1 MKRRNF
7 LAVLLLSMGVVLSAC
22 SSDSNN
28 DGPDPTPGPGEDTGY
43 GYFALKASDSNVPVM
58 TKADPDDGNTEIGT
72 EDESNI
78 KAIRIVLY
86 NAANGAVNYT
96 FDYTTT
102 TTTGA
107 VAGSAIAGA
116 GSGGK
121 YTYFTP
127 TGGYT
132 SSGILAGSQADFQ
145 NGIKTEGELVVL
157 QDYKLLVLVNP
168 TTEMKTW
175 TAVSGGLTADAFLA
189 QVKKGLPAN
198 QEYLY
203 FTGAST
209 NEFVMSNFQGF
220 INVKES
226 DLKQTKSAAET
237 APVEVYVER
246 AVAKVQFAAKG
257 YDLDQVDTDNKAIL
271 ENANWNLDI
280 TNTASYIMRHQAP
293 MYNGNTEYT
302 NPAVAAVSR
311 YHFYA
316 QDPNMKDVSW
326 EKYLYYGN
334 AVPSGLQSVN
344 PNTVFN
350 YLTDAEVN
358 KPLSAS
364 ATVTN
369 HLYTFENTMDADEQY
384 EDVTTA
390 AILKIDFKPIK
401 TAVDGLTG
409 FTPGETQNAT
419 GWSQYYVWTYGST
432 KYVFTA
438 ENLAKIA
445 AMVTLDPAYV
455 EFTALHEFLTN
466 TTATQDDAGNP
477 ISGGSKGM
485 LEGLF
490 GDDYAFNGVALPT
503 ESMNSAVVG
512 GSMLTYYHTPTNYYR
527 VLVRHFNNTL
537 VPTPM
542 AYGRYGVVRNNVYK
556 LTLNTVYSPGDIT
569 IPKPTG
575 PDDKYAYLGVDIKVL
590 PWIIRTQD
598 VEL

>member
-7 LAVLLLSMGVVLSAC
+7 LAVLLLSMGVVMSAC

-28 DGPDPTPGPGEDTGY
+28 DEPDPNPGPGEETAEY
-43 GYFALKASDSNVPVM
+43 GYFALKAADSNVPVM
-58 TKADPDDGNTEIGT
+58 TKAPDDNNTEVGT
-72 EDESNI
+72 EAESNI
-78 KAIRIVLY
+78 TAIRVVLY
-86 NAANGAVNYT
+86 NAATGVVNYT

-102 TTTGA
+102 TTAGA
-107 VAGSAIAGA
+107 VSGSAVAGA

-121 YTYFTP
+121 YTYFPP

-132 SSGILAGSQADFQ
+132 SNGVLAGSQADFA
-145 NGIKTEGELVVL
+145 NGIKTEAEFIVL

-168 TTEMKTW
+168 TAEMKTW
-175 TAVSGGLTADAFLA
+175 TNVTGGLTANAFLA
-189 QVKKGLPAN
+189 QVKDGV
-198 QEYLY
+198 YGY
-203 FTGAST
+203 FTGSGT

-226 DLKQTKSAAET
+226 DLMPTKTGAEG

-246 AVAKVQFAAKG
+246 AVSKVQFAAVG
-257 YDLDQVDTDNKAIL
+257 YSLASVDTDGKAL
-271 ENANWNLDI
+271 LDNATWNLDVI
-280 TNTASYIMRHQAP
+280 NKKSYVMRHQSA
-293 MYNGNTEYT
+293 MYNGNVEYP

-316 QDPNMKDVSW
+316 QDPNYLVGFSN
-326 EKYLYYGN
+326 EKT
-334 AVPSGLQSVN
+334 PSPVTN
-344 PNTVFN
+344 
-350 YLTDAEVN
+350 LTDHFTYITDAQVD

-364 ATVTN
+364 AAVTN
-369 HLYTFENTMDADEQY
+369 HLYTLENTMEADEQY

-390 AILKIDFKPIK
+390 AILKVDFKPTK

-409 FTPGETQNAT
+409 FTTGETQNAA

-438 ENLAKIA
+438 ANLVKIA

-455 EFTALHEFLTN
+455 EFTALHEFLTD
-466 TTATQDDAGNP
+466 TSAATDDSGTP
-477 ISGGSKGM
+477 IINGSKGM
-485 LEGLF
+485 LAGLF
-490 GDDYAFNGVALPT
+490 GDDFAFNGVTPPT
-503 ESMNSAVVG
+503 ASMNSLVVG

-527 VLVRHFNNTL
+527 TLVRHFNNTL

-556 LTLNTVYSPGDIT
+556 LTLNSVYSPGDIT
-569 IPKPTG
+569 IPKPEG

-598 VEL
+598 VDL